1 MCKEH
6 LKQYWEII
14 LFLIILLSYPTMIYA
29 FKLYILGLQ
38 NIITLFAVI
47 VAASASVLSLLN
59 SRRTLNLSK
68 ELNVRTLEASAQ
80 LNIETLKQSE
90 KNLKI
95 QLLHEDRKNVLLD
108 LIKILE
114 SPDGKNKTL
123 EKFLSS
129 PKSVFIPNSTRRL
142 IETEIREVNQFEYE
156 NDPSIA
162 PEPTPEQ
169 WEKIERENY
178 ELKQEIERSK
188 NSYENYV
195 DEYIGKFQASKRAIK
210 NKVLENLKNPDSD

>member
-1 MCKEH
+1 M
-6 LKQYWEII
+6 
-14 LFLIILLSYPTMIYA
+14 
-29 FKLYILGLQ
+29 
-38 NIITLFAVI
+38 
-47 VAASASVLSLLN
+47 N